1 MSSQG
6 ESWALGL
13 PLEPQRCELQSG
25 QLYFELFS
33 QCSAGVPHSEL
44 LQHPPRLGT
53 VSSVSETA
61 QTPCYQAVICTQA
74 ESSPAGSPQDRR
86 KKQGL
91 VFSSCSRE
99 FLKTAELS
107 KERVRTVSEEN
118 SAPPSPSLAAFICL
132 LYVDCSSTDGWISKT
147 SHVRSNPFF
156 SLGASC
162 QQVEP
167 VAVSYCGE

>member
-118 SAPPSPSLAAFICL
+118 SAPPQPFSCCIYLPFVCRLFLHGWVDFKDKPCKEQSILLSRGLLPAGRTRSCL
-132 LYVDCSSTDGWISKT
+132 LLW
-147 SHVRSNPFF
+147 
-156 SLGASC
+156 
-162 QQVEP
+162 
-167 VAVSYCGE
+167 